1 MRRHFDRANE
11 RAAALIKLAATRD
24 SGENLAA
31 AVAAARRAT
40 ADDLGKGP
48 AGEDGRTLIEAFN
61 EAIAFS
67 HNRA

>member
-1 MRRHFDRANE
+1 MRRHFDRASE
-11 RAAALIKLAATRD
+11 RAAVLIKLAAARD

-40 ADDLGKGP
+40 AVGLGEAP
-48 AGEDGRTLIEAFN
+48 VHEEGRALIEAFD

-67 HNRA
+67 QNKA